1 MIDLSRERS
10 GFSGVNHVLI
20 AIMLSLLLLM
30 VPVEP
35 FSPFL
40 SNIMSSP
47 VFGIMGLL
55 TICGGALLP
64 DMDNLKSDGGSAA
77 TWSLGALGS
86 IISSLMV
93 TISSIA
99 TSVFHG
105 RRDVRPDTQ
114 HRFFWHTLL
123 VPLVGL
129 LLTELL
135 VPDSQTRVVDRFSGV
150 PSTTVVIP
158 LVLVAVC
165 IYVGAILLLKK
176 ICKVLPIGKPSII
189 ALLLMVGSVLVVV
202 FTLNE
207 HQLKMLTLC
216 VSLGYL
222 FHLIGDLFADG
233 GIPALFPATGIF
245 GKFFMR
251 VRLSP
256 VTVKTGSTLE
266 SLLKIVFLATDIVLA
281 YLVFF
286 VARGIGPDPSTL
298 L

>member
-86 IISSLMV
+86 IVSSLMV
-93 TISSIA
+93 TISSIV

-135 VPDSQTRVVDRFSGV
+135 VPDSAARVIDSVTSSAAV
-150 PSTTVVIP
+150 IIP
-158 LVLVAVC
+158 LVLVAIC

-176 ICKVLPIGKPSII
+176 ICKILPIGKPSII
-189 ALLLMVGSVLVVV
+189 ALLLMVASVLIVV
-202 FTLNE
+202 FMLNE

-222 FHLIGDLFADG
+222 FHLVGDLFADG
-233 GIPALFPATGIF
+233 GIPALFPVTGVF

-266 SLLKIVFLATDIVLA
+266 SLLKIVFLAIDLVLA

-286 VARGIGPDPSTL
+286 VAQGVGPDPSSL

>member
-1 MIDLSRERS
+1 MTDLSRERS

-86 IISSLMV
+86 IVSSLMV

-135 VPDSQTRVVDRFSGV
+135 VPDSSARVIDSITSSAAVI
-150 PSTTVVIP
+150 IP
-158 LVLVAVC
+158 LVLVAIC

-189 ALLLMVGSVLVVV
+189 ALLLMVGSVLIVV
-202 FTLNE
+202 FMLNE

-222 FHLIGDLFADG
+222 FHLVGDLFADG
-233 GIPALFPATGIF
+233 GIPALFPVTGVF
-245 GKFFMR
+245 DKFFMR

-266 SLLKIVFLATDIVLA
+266 SLLKIVFLAIDLVLA

-286 VARGIGPDPSTL
+286 VAQGVGPDPSSL

>member
-86 IISSLMV
+86 IVSSLMV
-93 TISSIA
+93 TISSIV

-135 VPDSQTRVVDRFSGV
+135 VPDSSARVIDSVTSSAAV
-150 PSTTVVIP
+150 IIP
-158 LVLVAVC
+158 LVLVAIC

-189 ALLLMVGSVLVVV
+189 ALLLMVGSVLIVV
-202 FTLNE
+202 FMLNE

-222 FHLIGDLFADG
+222 FHLVGDLFADG
-233 GIPALFPATGIF
+233 GIPALFPVTGIF

-266 SLLKIVFLATDIVLA
+266 SLLKIVFLAIDLVLA

-286 VARGIGPDPSTL
+286 VAQGVGPDPSSL